1 MDKGIKSMTGF
12 GRGEYADEDIRIC
25 VEMKSVNHRYLDL
38 GIKMP
43 RRLNMLEGA
52 VRNAIREHAQRGKID
67 VYITYENL
75 SGNDTQLTFN
85 RNLAEEYVKY
95 IGEMADEF
103 SLENDLKSA
112 VRLASFQGVFNLA
125 EVAED
130 DDVMNEHLLA
140 ALEEACRMFDR
151 SRLAEGE
158 KLKTDLLGKLSDL
171 RGFVGEIEERAP
183 GIVAEY
189 RQNLSDK
196 VRELL
201 GDAQIDEARL
211 VTEVTI
217 FADKA
222 AVDEEIVRLKAH
234 IDAMEHELNLSAAVG
249 RKLDFIAQEM
259 NREANT
265 TLSKSNDLKL
275 SNTAIEV
282 KTLIEKIREQ
292 VQNIE

>member
-1 MDKGIKSMTGF
+1 MNTGIKSMTGF
-12 GRGEYADEDIRIC
+12 GRGEYSDADIRIC
-25 VEMKSVNHRYLDL
+25 VEMKAVNHRYLDL

-75 SGNDTQLTFN
+75 SGNDTQLTYN
-85 RNLAEEYVKY
+85 KTLAQEYVKY
-95 IGEMADEF
+95 IDDMAVDF
-103 SLENDLKSA
+103 SLENDLRSS
-112 VRLASFQGVFNLA
+112 VRLASFPGVFNLA

-140 ALEEACRMFDR
+140 ALKAACVSFDR
-151 SRLAEGE
+151 SRLEEGAR
-158 KLKTDLLGKLSDL
+158 LKTDLLAKLSDL
-171 RGFVGEIEERAP
+171 RGYVAEIEERVP
-183 GIVAEY
+183 DIITEY
-189 RQNLSDK
+189 KQNLTDK
-196 VRELL
+196 VKELL
-201 GDAQIDEARL
+201 GDVQIDEARL

-217 FADKA
+217 FADKV

-234 IDAMEHELNLSAAVG
+234 IEAMENELGLSQSVG

-265 TLSKSNDLKL
+265 TLSKSSDLKL